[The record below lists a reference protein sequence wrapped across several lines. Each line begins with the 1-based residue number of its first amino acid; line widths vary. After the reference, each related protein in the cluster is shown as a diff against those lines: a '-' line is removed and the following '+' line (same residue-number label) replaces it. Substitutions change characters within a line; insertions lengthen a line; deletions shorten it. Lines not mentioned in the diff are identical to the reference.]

1 MSPDGQSYIG
11 TSSSPSQPPQTGLY
25 KADGTLITWI
35 EENRLDESHPYFPY
49 LDDHTTPDYGTLK
62 AEDGQ
67 DLYYSIQLPPNFDPE
82 QKYPALVEVYGG
94 PHVQTV
100 TRNWERMSDQFY
112 SREGYIVF
120 RLDNRGSDNR
130 GRKFEDAIYRR
141 TGGPE
146 VRDQLVG
153 VDYLKSLPYVDAD
166 RIGIQGWSYGGYM
179 TLMTL
184 LQAPEGT
191 FAAAVSGAPVT
202 DWTLYDTFYTERY
215 MDTPQ
220 DNPDGYEASSV
231 FPYLDNLNSPLL
243 LIHGMADDNVVFE
256 NSTRLYAEL
265 QRRGKHFEMMT
276 YPGQRHGIRGE
287 ELQTHLMRS
296 RMAFLNR
303 HLKPGE

>member
-11 TSSSPSQPPQTGLY
+11 TSSSPTQPAQTGLY
-25 KADGTLITWI
+25 KIDGTLITWI
-35 EENRLDESHPYFPY
+35 EENKLDESHPYFPY
-49 LDDHTTPDYGTLK
+49 LEDHTVPEYGSLA

-67 DLYYSIQLPPNFDPE
+67 TLYYSIQLPPNFDE
-82 QKYPALVEVYGG
+82 TKKYPALVEVYGG
-94 PHVQTV
+94 PHAQMV

-112 SREGYIVF
+112 TREGYIVF

-153 VDYLKSLPYVDAD
+153 VDYLKSLPYVDET
-166 RIGIQGWSYGGYM
+166 RVGIQGWSYGGYM
-179 TLMTL
+179 TLMTI

-202 DWTLYDTFYTERY
+202 DWSLYDTFYTERY

-220 DNPDGYEASSV
+220 DNAEGYEASSV
-231 FPYLDNLNSPLL
+231 FPYIDNLSNPLL

-256 NSTRLYAEL
+256 NSTRLMAEL
-265 QRRGKHFEMMT
+265 QKKGKHFELMT

-287 ELQTHLMRS
+287 ELQTHLLRT
-296 RMAFLNR
+296 RMEFLNR
-303 HLKPGE
+303 NLKPGE